1 MLSKKIIF
9 ITGNLTQPRV
19 IKRIKAF
26 KEQGFDICVYGFD
39 RGTFQNVNVLSS
51 DIPVECLGHLENSQQ
66 YFKSLLL
73 NRKKLLPIFR
83 KYRNQDVWYYS
94 CINNLIILFKAF
106 HL

>member
-73 NRKKLLPIFR
+73 NRKNYFLFLENIVIKMFG
-83 KYRNQDVWYYS
+83 
-94 CINNLIILFKAF
+94 IIHLVLFL
-106 HL
+106 H

>member
-51 DIPVECLGHLENSQQ
+51 DIPVECLGPVSYTHL
-66 YFKSLLL
+66 
-73 NRKKLLPIFR
+73 
-83 KYRNQDVWYYS
+83 DVYKRQS
-94 CINNLIILFKAF
+94 DILSDN
-106 HL
+106 

>member
-51 DIPVECLGHLENSQQ
+51 DCLLYTSP
-66 YFKSLLL
+66 SP
-73 NRKKLLPIFR
+73 RDTR
-83 KYRNQDVWYYS
+83 
-94 CINNLIILFKAF
+94 
-106 HL
+106 